1 MNLLEVSKDQ
11 IKGIQ
16 IALKACKK
24 DFPFITG
31 FFFDK
36 DNDKYEHVLFIIVT
50 VDFEEVEKHYNE
62 KITNK
67 TYLKTNSYYAS
78 FGIPFNWGD
87 YKSDEWNLKLEYFSS
102 EKDKVQRLFNIGIR
116 ALPQKYSFKHNPSI
130 EGYCQQG
137 GPVVEMYLDSTYG
150 EVFPV

>member
-36 DNDKYEHVLFIIVT
+36 DNDKYEHILFIIVT
-50 VDFEEVEKHYNE
+50 VYFEGV
-62 KITNK
+62 
-67 TYLKTNSYYAS
+67 
-78 FGIPFNWGD
+78 
-87 YKSDEWNLKLEYFSS
+87 
-102 EKDKVQRLFNIGIR
+102 
-116 ALPQKYSFKHNPSI
+116 
-130 EGYCQQG
+130 
-137 GPVVEMYLDSTYG
+137 
-150 EVFPV
+150 

>member
-36 DNDKYEHVLFIIVT
+36 DNDKYEHILFIIVT

-78 FGIPFNWGD
+78 FGIPFNWGP

-102 EKDKVQRLFNIGIR
+102 EKQ
-116 ALPQKYSFKHNPSI
+116 
-130 EGYCQQG
+130 
-137 GPVVEMYLDSTYG
+137 
-150 EVFPV
+150 

>member
-50 VDFEEVEKHYNE
+50 VDFELVSKFYDQPIENKH
-62 KITNK
+62 
-67 TYLKTNSYYAS
+67 YLKTQGYYVS
-78 FGIPFNWGD
+78 VGIPFNWGT
-87 YKSDEWNLKLEYFSS
+87 YKSDEWNLKLDYWSN

-137 GPVVEMYLDSTYG
+137 GPVIEKYLDSTYG